1 MPGVEMTRKTDGER
15 PAIWVGGRQ
24 TPPFEPRSFARAAL
38 ILGRESVADLLAR
51 CGCSARGIGGALR
64 AGRWRIPENRLG
76 RSGRFLPSAE
86 GTGAAVLGGADI
98 LIRAAMVARPPG
110 AAVAEDEPAAAGDV
124 FRWPEPEPT
133 VADEGCAAAPADP
146 AVRQAGKEDE
156 DLAAIRA
163 IIAGDT
169 ARADSGARQAA
180 APAGVPGG
188 GPAAPADAGDRP
200 ASAGRLAAGGARVLG
215 WWMILVSIPWG
226 ALRAGLAH
234 LDGQDLRGIGGG

>member
-1 MPGVEMTRKTDGER
+1 MTRKTDGER

-98 LIRAAMVARPPG
+98 LIRAALVARPPG
-110 AAVAEDEPAAAGDV
+110 AAVAEDEPAAAGEV
-124 FRWPEPEPT
+124 FRWPER
-133 VADEGCAAAPADP
+133 ADP
-146 AVRQAGKEDE
+146 AARQTGKEDE

-169 ARADSGARQAA
+169 AGTDSGARQAA
-180 APAGVPGG
+180 APT
-188 GPAAPADAGDRP
+188 AAPADAGDRP
-200 ASAGRLAAGGARVLG
+200 VPGGRLAAGGARILG

-226 ALRAGLAH
+226 ALRAALAH